1 VILDQNEGP
10 IAVVTDLK
18 MRLGVIDSLIVVQ
31 HDCLSTFVRWRGNSG
46 PAKQEGSTRCDD
58 FVEQRKHSSMT
69 PHVIDVNERGS
80 TIMWTEGVVSKLAGR
95 IKAMSELVSRR
106 NYCA

>member
-1 VILDQNEGP
+1 
-10 IAVVTDLK
+10 
-18 MRLGVIDSLIVVQ
+18 
-31 HDCLSTFVRWRGNSG
+31 
-46 PAKQEGSTRCDD
+46 
-58 FVEQRKHSSMT
+58 MT

-80 TIMWTEGVVSKLAGR
+80 TIMWTEGVVSKLVGR